1 MIVVFLLSSR
11 RRHTRCALVTGVQT
25 CALPILIFGEE
36 LARDIEG
43 DAVRAVAG
51 NRLLE
56 AFGDEVERLVPT
68 RALVAD
74 HRMEKAAFEAN
85 RLAEVRAIGEQ
96 PTEVRGMV
104 AVASHPHLPLARYRR
119 ADTAAEAAIGA
130 GCAVGLDHPAA
141 ALRVLARQIRTR

>member
-1 MIVVFLLSSR
+1 MIR
-11 RRHTRCALVTGVQT
+11 RPPRSTRTDTLFPYTTLFRSVRGADEPLHQLVRD
-25 CALPILIFGEE
+25 IIIFGEE

-85 RLAEVRAIGEQ
+85 RLAEVRALRSE
-96 PTEVRGMV
+96 E
-104 AVASHPHLPLARYRR
+104 RR
-119 ADTAAEAAIGA
+119 
-130 GCAVGLDHPAA
+130 VGKEGVSTFRSRWSPYH
-141 ALRVLARQIRTR
+141 